1 MQMFECLEDIK
12 EFLMSH
18 GEELSM
24 EEAWEIASHQ
34 QELDLFLVAY
44 HYL

>member
-1 MQMFECLEDIK
+1 MFDDLEDIK

-18 GEELSM
+18 DEELDM
-24 EEAWEIASHQ
+24 YEAWEIAKNQ

-44 HYL
+44 HYC

>member
-1 MQMFECLEDIK
+1 MFEYLDDIK

-18 GEELSM
+18 NEELSM
-24 EEAWEIASHQ
+24 EEVWEIAKHQ

-44 HYL
+44 HYY